1 MLSFI
6 KNNYGPLSTLK
17 WETVTWGVTHFEEME
32 QSGWTKSSLRCHS
45 FFPLNATDRFLMKL
59 LGIMWLVAPF
69 YHCQSDLTL
78 QLGRLS
84 DLIFTK
90 SKGPMTC
97 LVRKEFSCNH
107 WNRGITSSFGM
118 NLLLRIPRY
127 VTKLEGGHWLVGPS
141 FKLLMQSMTAVMT
154 PDHLTLHFPSG
165 SGIPAV
171 TLGCQ
176 VMSSVEWQWNFS
188 RTCVPQWGVM
198 ACFWL

>member
-1 MLSFI
+1 MTDDW
-6 KNNYGPLSTLK
+6 KG
-17 WETVTWGVTHFEEME
+17 
-32 QSGWTKSSLRCHS
+32 KS
-45 FFPLNATDRFLMKL
+45 
-59 LGIMWLVAPF
+59 
-69 YHCQSDLTL
+69 
-78 QLGRLS
+78 
-84 DLIFTK
+84 
-90 SKGPMTC
+90 
-97 LVRKEFSCNH
+97 FSCSH
-107 WNRGITSSFGM
+107 WNRGILSSFGM

-171 TLGCQ
+171 TLRCQ

-198 ACFWL
+198 VCFWLYNCKTVGEASYLFHSTTVYYGSSSIKQHPCVSNWDVFVSYTPKQAHKVAIHWKQSH